1 MNELDL
7 VDVSNL
13 NLYYTLK
20 KNIPF
25 NDEKIT
31 LVSYL
36 EALKEFDQKN
46 IAGNMKIIRKYGFI
60 LIIIAFCWVFPIL
73 LQ

>member
-7 VDVSNL
+7 VDVSKL

-20 KNIPF
+20 ENIPF
-25 NDEKIT
+25 DDEKIT

-36 EALKEFDQKN
+36 EALK
-46 IAGNMKIIRKYGFI
+46 
-60 LIIIAFCWVFPIL
+60 
-73 LQ
+73 